1 MNDDIE
7 AFKLGKLNSKRYI
20 DKIDKESDERNQ
32 MNIIYDK
39 ESVERYQIG
48 KNYEYRLTDN
58 IDFLKL
64 RTLIPEKKYIEY

>member
-1 MNDDIE
+1 MD
-7 AFKLGKLNSKRYI
+7 
-20 DKIDKESDERNQ
+20 
-32 MNIIYDK
+32 IIYDK

-48 KNYEYRLTDN
+48 ENYEYRFTDN